1 MKLLVIDGNSIV
13 NRAYYGMHPL
23 NNQEGFPTHAIYGF
37 LNILRRIRE
46 EVDPDGVCV
55 AFDRKEPTFRHLA
68 YPDYKAQRKGMPE
81 ELAVQMPVL
90 KQVLDA
96 MNIPRYE
103 LAGWE
108 ADDLIGTIAK
118 TCEEAGWD
126 CRVATGDKDSLQ
138 LVTDKTYIELVTTR
152 MGKTTTK
159 EMDPAAFQ
167 ETYGFGPL
175 QMVDLKAL
183 MGDTSD
189 NIPGVPGVGE
199 KTAMKLLH
207 ENGTLEQI
215 YARLD
220 DETLNATAGVKKKLT
235 AGRESAFRSYDLCT
249 IHRDAPIEFDP
260 QENVTK
266 PVNAAPLRALF
277 VQLGFQK
284 LIGQMGLDNAEGPS
298 QAQAGVT
305 GECRLENVTGAARW
319 QELVAQ
325 WQGTTVSVLALPE
338 LAALSV
344 CWGEDRAQA
353 AIFREAE
360 TEDYSGFLAAF
371 FRPEITKLGYHIK
384 DVMRWALAR
393 GLTAR
398 GFVFDAAIAAYLL
411 APTDGSYALD
421 KVAGQYFTETFPPDK
436 DYLGSKAWKD
446 AESAAK
452 AMGAMA
458 SHAVLIAA
466 LYDVLPDKLAEL
478 GLDRVY
484 EELELPLCPVLAEM
498 EQAGMLVDL
507 DALTHFGEQLKTGIA
522 ALQGEIWSMAGQ
534 EFNLNSTQ
542 QLGKVLF
549 EDMGLPPVKKTKTG
563 YSTSAEVLEK
573 LRAKHP
579 IVEAVMDY
587 RMLTKLKSTYAKQN
601 KLLRRNKPER
611 IATRTEPLSGT
622 AAVYGSTP
630 RITPRFPHAPLKR
643 KNSRAALRL
652 AARPSD
658 CHRYA
663 VSTDSAIVG
672 MPSARTRITHTTTVK
687 IFFILAERSRCA
699 CARASRS
706 FAALMRSLF
715 CCAVSFCCLLPDFL
729 AMGYS
734 LSFPR
739 ISMTRAMCLA
749 TSTSMCHLSRS

>member
-118 TCEEAGWD
+118 ACEEAGWD

-138 LVTDKTYIELVTTR
+138 LVTDRTYIELVTTR

-207 ENGTLEQI
+207 ENGTLERI

-284 LIGQMGLDNAEGPS
+284 LISQMGLDNAEGP
-298 QAQAGVT
+298 G
-305 GECRLENVTGAARW
+305 
-319 QELVAQ
+319 
-325 WQGTTVSVLALPE
+325 
-338 LAALSV
+338 
-344 CWGEDRAQA
+344 
-353 AIFREAE
+353 
-360 TEDYSGFLAAF
+360 
-371 FRPEITKLGYHIK
+371 
-384 DVMRWALAR
+384 
-393 GLTAR
+393 
-398 GFVFDAAIAAYLL
+398 
-411 APTDGSYALD
+411 
-421 KVAGQYFTETFPPDK
+421 
-436 DYLGSKAWKD
+436 
-446 AESAAK
+446 
-452 AMGAMA
+452 
-458 SHAVLIAA
+458 
-466 LYDVLPDKLAEL
+466 
-478 GLDRVY
+478 
-484 EELELPLCPVLAEM
+484 
-498 EQAGMLVDL
+498 
-507 DALTHFGEQLKTGIA
+507 
-522 ALQGEIWSMAGQ
+522 
-534 EFNLNSTQ
+534 
-542 QLGKVLF
+542 
-549 EDMGLPPVKKTKTG
+549 
-563 YSTSAEVLEK
+563 
-573 LRAKHP
+573 
-579 IVEAVMDY
+579 
-587 RMLTKLKSTYAKQN
+587 
-601 KLLRRNKPER
+601 
-611 IATRTEPLSGT
+611 
-622 AAVYGSTP
+622 
-630 RITPRFPHAPLKR
+630 
-643 KNSRAALRL
+643 
-652 AARPSD
+652 
-658 CHRYA
+658 
-663 VSTDSAIVG
+663 
-672 MPSARTRITHTTTVK
+672 
-687 IFFILAERSRCA
+687 
-699 CARASRS
+699 
-706 FAALMRSLF
+706 
-715 CCAVSFCCLLPDFL
+715 
-729 AMGYS
+729 
-734 LSFPR
+734 
-739 ISMTRAMCLA
+739 
-749 TSTSMCHLSRS
+749 